1 MIKITEIRE
10 KSDAGSTEFSAKE
23 VSSAEAI
30 KILVSQELGLG
41 AIVAEV
47 TETKLITIAKNT
59 DNSWDEVIFEGTGPE
74 FQPLLEQVY
83 YFTTAWSN
91 NQQLIDS
98 LCVGKLSQKSS
109 KTFPLACAFIAPV
122 SCVNPPS
129 MQILLGKGM
138 RPKQRDSDRPIKPAK
153 IDKDGTARFRAA
165 FRIATP
171 LADC

>member
-10 KSDAGSTEFSAKE
+10 KSEAGSTEFLAKE
-23 VSSAEAI
+23 VASADAV

-47 TETKLITIAKNT
+47 SETKLITIAKNP
-59 DNSWDEVIFEGTGPE
+59 DGSWDEVIFEGTGQE
-74 FQPLLEQVY
+74 FQSLLEQVY

-91 NQQLIDS
+91 NQQLIES
-98 LCVGKLSQKSS
+98 VCAGKLSKTSS
-109 KTFPLACAFIAPV
+109 RTFPLACAFVAPA
-122 SCVNPPS
+122 SCVNSPG
-129 MQILLGKGM
+129 MEILLGKGM
-138 RPKQRDSDRPIKPAK
+138 RPKPRASDRPIQPAK